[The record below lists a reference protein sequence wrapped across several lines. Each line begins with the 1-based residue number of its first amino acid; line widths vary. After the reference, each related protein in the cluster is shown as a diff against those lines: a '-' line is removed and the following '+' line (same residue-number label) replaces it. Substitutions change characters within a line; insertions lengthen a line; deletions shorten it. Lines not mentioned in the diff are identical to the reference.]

1 MPEFTRLNH
10 ALSQGLALLWDDFSI
25 GLNLLHRELMR
36 TYKRSRIGFGVIL
49 FPAIAGSFLAL
60 GISAGP
66 SGQTNIKQV
75 YEVLFWLFLMD
86 IGTYPLRLYK
96 RIRPLIAYLEPSL
109 LALATAVTMRGFFL
123 GFLRMIPLFFL
134 GKSIPDPLYS
144 LLKSDA
150 LPNMNG
156 WLGMAAANGL
166 VIASCIALLFAI
178 GLFISAFYLSF
189 MEMHQFLPPFFGLL
203 GYVSGY
209 FPLNRPDVLREWDAY
224 NPLSIFRDFL
234 FHAPSPSDG
243 SVSSVL
249 ILVVF
254 VAAFSLLLSRLALH
268 LMNRLML
275 IR

>member
-10 ALSQGLALLWDDFSI
+10 ALSQRLALLWDDFSI

-66 SGQTNIKQV
+66 SGQTNMNQV

-96 RIRPLIAYLEPSL
+96 RIRPLIVYLDPSL
-109 LALATAVTMRGFFL
+109 LSLATAVAMRGFFL
-123 GFLRMIPLFFL
+123 GFLRAIPLFFL
-134 GKSIPDPLYS
+134 GNGLPRPLYS
-144 LLKSDA
+144 QITSDS
-150 LPNMNG
+150 LPITNG
-156 WLGMAAANGL
+156 WLGMAAADAL
-166 VIASCIALLFAI
+166 VIAACTGLLFAI
-178 GLFISAFYLSF
+178 GLFIAAFFLSF

-203 GYVSGY
+203 GYVSGF
-209 FPLNRPDVLREWDAY
+209 FPLNRPDILREWDAY

-234 FHAPSPSDG
+234 FHVPSQIEVP
-243 SVSSVL
+243 VSSIL
-249 ILVVF
+249 ILVFF